1 MDFSFSD
8 EQQQLRDAVRR
19 YLSQEYAFDARNK
32 IIHGVGTSPQAW
44 AGLAELGLLGV
55 PVPEEHGG
63 FGANGV
69 DLLVVMEELGRG
81 LVIEPYFA
89 TAVLGAA
96 LLRFGGGAHAQALLP
111 QVADGSLKLAAA
123 LTENQSRHELFNIA
137 TTLKGGVLNGAK
149 TVVLHGAEAD
159 RLIVAARSSGAQRD
173 TAGITLVVV
182 DSKAAGVRIE
192 GYRTI
197 DGMRAADVSF
207 TNVAAG
213 ADAVLGKAGEG
224 YAVLERAAEVAIAA
238 LAAEAIGAMSAL
250 HEATVEYLKTRKQ
263 FGVPIGKFQVLQHR
277 AVEMFMEIEQARS
290 LAMLAAVKVDS
301 ADAAER
307 ARAVH
312 AAKVRV
318 GRAAK
323 FVGQAAIQMHG
334 GMGMT
339 DELNVG
345 HYFKRLAMIEA
356 TLGDT
361 DHHLAQFAALGGAA
375 DATGSTDV
383 NSQKADLK
391 AA

>member
-1 MDFSFSD
+1 MDFSFTG
-8 EQQQLRDAVRR
+8 EQDQLRDAVRR
-19 YLSQEYAFDARNK
+19 YLVQEYAFDARNK
-32 IIHGVGTSPQAW
+32 IVHGAGTSPQAW
-44 AGLAELGLLGV
+44 AGFAELGLLGV

-96 LLRFGGGAHAQALLP
+96 LLRFAGGAQAQALLP
-111 QVADGSLKLAAA
+111 KVADGSLKLAAA
-123 LTENQSRHELFNIA
+123 LTEKHSRHELFNVA
-137 TTLKGGVLNGAK
+137 TTAKPGAGGYVLNGAK

-159 RLIVAARSSGAQRD
+159 KLTVSARSAGATRD
-173 TAGITLVVV
+173 QAGISLFLV
-182 DSKAAGVRIE
+182 DKGAAGVKIE

-197 DGMRAADVSF
+197 DGMRAADV
-207 TNVAAG
+207 TLANVTVG
-213 ADAVLGKAGEG
+213 ADALLGKAGEG
-224 YAVLERAAEVAIAA
+224 LAILERAAEVSIAA
-238 LAAEAIGAMSAL
+238 LAAEAVGAMSAL
-250 HEATVEYLKTRKQ
+250 HEATLEYLKTRKQ

-290 LAMLAAVKVDS
+290 LSLLAAVKVDS

-318 GRAAK
+318 GRALK

-345 HYFKRLAMIEA
+345 HYFKRLTMIEA

-361 DHHLAQFAALGGAA
+361 DHHLAAYAALGSVRADERPKAA
-375 DATGSTDV
+375 
-383 NSQKADLK
+383 LK